1 MKKRTKKRLQTL
13 SVREIAYSRLI
24 YMYRIICYFVW
35 YMLSFTT
42 KACASDATQAN
53 TISPIIIIILIP
65 FLLFINVVF
74 SYLCPSFHLALCLAT
89 AYFMKFTLLLTSTAS
104 TTAKQQAATTN
115 TIIIIVILSFL
126 SILSSQA
133 PYWSS
138 FFDCTAKVVPFVF
151 AHKQKNN
158 YFSFVI
164 TFIDIR
170 Q

>member
-1 MKKRTKKRLQTL
+1 
-13 SVREIAYSRLI
+13 
-24 YMYRIICYFVW
+24 MYRIIRYFVW

-74 SYLCPSFHLALCLAT
+74 SYLCSSLHLASCLAT

-115 TIIIIVILSFL
+115 TIIIIVTLSF
-126 SILSSQA
+126 
-133 PYWSS
+133 
-138 FFDCTAKVVPFVF
+138 
-151 AHKQKNN
+151 
-158 YFSFVI
+158 
-164 TFIDIR
+164 FI
-170 Q
+170 